1 MGKNRDF
8 HEKRPQKS
16 VNKNNAKKTFRFVED
31 FFFGALREL
40 VLKNFIG
47 KSFTFSCTLFG
58 STTRKQK
65 NFFCCNKYF
74 WRDLFG
80 TERKVSKF
88 RRMFTGS
95 LSPSLG
101 LFPIFLPS
109 FTCYNIFYNRFFFH
123 PPLPYSI
130 ITIFRMMNVNG
141 SLPRGTFWP
150 WNSVRRWRRKIL
162 FLMNQSI
169 IQKIERTRRDFSFH
183 EL

>member
-101 LFPIFLPS
+101 FFP
-109 FTCYNIFYNRFFFH
+109 FFCHLLHVTTYF
-123 PPLPYSI
+123 I
-130 ITIFRMMNVNG
+130 I
-141 SLPRGTFWP
+141 
-150 WNSVRRWRRKIL
+150 
-162 FLMNQSI
+162 
-169 IQKIERTRRDFSFH
+169 DFSSILLSLTQSLQYFEWWMWTDH
-183 EL
+183 CPEAHFDPETV